1 VNSKQ
6 PPPRH
11 GGNMAARGVLVVVVA
26 ALLGILILKNGFD
39 SGATVNTGT
48 SPGTS
53 TTTAAPT
60 TTAAA
65 TTTTVN
71 KASFTVLVANAS
83 GTSGAAKR
91 LSDKMASDG
100 YTMAEP
106 TTATSK
112 SDTTVVYF
120 LSGYDAAA
128 ADVASYLNVGAPQPM
143 PDPKPVSN
151 LGQAQVLVIEGR
163 DIASSGT
170 TPAPTTTAAKSTPTT
185 TAAKATTTA
194 KG

>member
-1 VNSKQ
+1 
-6 PPPRH
+6 
-11 GGNMAARGVLVVVVA
+11 MAARGVLVVVVA

-48 SPGTS
+48 PTTS
-53 TTTAAPT
+53 ATTPAPT
-60 TTAAA
+60 TTVAA
-65 TTTTVN
+65 TTTSVN

-91 LSDKMASDG
+91 LSDRMAADG

-106 TTATSK
+106 TTATAK
-112 SDTTVVYF
+112 SDTTMVYF

-128 ADVASYLNVGAPQPM
+128 ADVASYLNVGPPAPM
-143 PDPKPVSN
+143 PDPKPVAN

-163 DIASSGT
+163 DIASSAA
-170 TPAPTTTAAKSTPTT
+170 TPAPTTTAAKAPTT